1 MFHTASV
8 SWKKVCALS
17 CKTQVLLSSGV
28 ATNQNT
34 GVPTKNR
41 ERGLGMRGANCSLPD
56 PNQTIVQEGD
66 QEGNGGGRGGT

>member
-1 MFHTASV
+1 ME
-8 SWKKVCALS
+8 
-17 CKTQVLLSSGV
+17 LLQTRIPGYL
-28 ATNQNT
+28 QRI
-34 GVPTKNR
+34 G